1 MGLKFKLQ
9 GAWGGQVPLPL
20 RWQNPNPSTQP
31 VLHRLV
37 RCCSVHMQTTTTH
50 GAQWIF
56 EREKPSLAPLK
67 PTYATPIH
75 GLRSSILIW
84 PKIVSDCSVQ
94 VNCLH
99 HYRFLKRNILLC
111 GLWYSEDKPSN
122 SAIHTFLRPL
132 MTFLNHMYQEGK
144 YSPYGTHI
152 TLLEVASQAEIRE
165 CNIYPTL
172 FA

>member
-1 MGLKFKLQ
+1 MDITISEELPWNSHRKVYYPTVFKNRGLS
-9 GAWGGQVPLPL
+9 LP
-20 RWQNPNPSTQP
+20 
-31 VLHRLV
+31 
-37 RCCSVHMQTTTTH
+37 
-50 GAQWIF
+50 
-56 EREKPSLAPLK
+56 
-67 PTYATPIH
+67 
-75 GLRSSILIW
+75 
-84 PKIVSDCSVQ
+84 PKINV
-94 VNCLH
+94 L
-99 HYRFLKRNILLC
+99 LLC